1 MLRYVYHKTF
11 NFNSSSARLRKPM
24 TDAEKAS
31 ALQNKVQ
38 SIRAKSNIG
47 PNGKPKLKGV

>member
-11 NFNSSSARLRKPM
+11 NCNSSSARLRKPM

-38 SIRAKSNIG
+38 SIRAKSNVG